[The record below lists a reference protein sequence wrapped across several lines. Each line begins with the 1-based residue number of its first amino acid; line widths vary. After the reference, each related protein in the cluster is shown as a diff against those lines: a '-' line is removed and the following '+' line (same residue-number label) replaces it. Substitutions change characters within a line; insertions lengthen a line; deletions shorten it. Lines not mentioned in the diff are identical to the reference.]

1 MVIVGFYSLCM
12 YVYEWIGFASDE
24 SRNFLYLFAFEE
36 PFTKV
41 KIIIYSSKPFVK
53 ISGHESQL
61 LTQCCR
67 VTDFSNNLLLFS
79 LSLLSKQDNYFLLN
93 FTCKLGE
100 ALEIRGIPWRLLLS
114 FCPFHIYIYTHNSP
128 FSIIS

>member
-67 VTDFSNNLLLFS
+67 VTDFSNNLLLLS

-93 FTCKLGE
+93 FTCKLGSFGDK
-100 ALEIRGIPWRLLLS
+100 RDTWRLLLS